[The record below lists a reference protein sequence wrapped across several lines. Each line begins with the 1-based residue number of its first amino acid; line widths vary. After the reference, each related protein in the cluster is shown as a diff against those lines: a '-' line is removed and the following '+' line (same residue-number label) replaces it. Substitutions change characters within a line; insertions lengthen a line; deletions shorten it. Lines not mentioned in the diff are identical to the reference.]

1 MTKLMTDF
9 QFTFMMI
16 NFECLMLIFSHTDL
30 TDLTDFYS
38 FGVFTVRQGENRC
51 LQRKRIREIREIR
64 VGDKKKAGRMSK
76 YPFRAMI

>member
-1 MTKLMTDF
+1 
-9 QFTFMMI
+9 
-16 NFECLMLIFSHTDL
+16 MLNFSHTDL

-64 VGDKKKAGRMSK
+64 VGDKREKAGRMSK
-76 YPFRAMI
+76 HPFRAMN